1 MNVAKLL
8 GRTAPPKMNNV
19 KKVPMFDLLPTAIR
33 KLSNPRTTVK
43 SVMASLQRNLN
54 GFSIGEDIPVNQR
67 IQLENIMKKVMGVA
81 YMPEELT
88 G

>member
-1 MNVAKLL
+1 
-8 GRTAPPKMNNV
+8 
-19 KKVPMFDLLPTAIR
+19 MFDLLPTAIR
-33 KLSNPRTTVK
+33 KLANPRTTVK
-43 SVMASLQRNLN
+43 SVSASLQRNLN
-54 GFSIGEDIPVNQR
+54 GFSAGGGQSRFEGRFVELNSTFADMPANQR